1 MKEYCE
7 FFTSETGILKITA
20 SNDAVLSVS
29 FVDTAE
35 EDAPNPVT
43 RACAAQLSEYF
54 SGQRKE
60 FQLNLDPQGT
70 PFQRTVWA
78 VLCRI
83 PYARTKS
90 YQEIAAA
97 IGNRNAVRAIG
108 QANRRNPI
116 AIIIPCHRVIQKGGG
131 IGGYNGGPEIKK
143 QLLALEAGH
152 KSSAS

>member
-7 FFTSETGILKITA
+7 FFTSAIGILKITA
-20 SNDAVLSVS
+20 SQDAICSVS
-29 FVDTAE
+29 FVDA
-35 EDAPNPVT
+35 DGQDDPNPMT
-43 RACAAQLSEYF
+43 HACAKQLSEYF

-60 FQLNLDPQGT
+60 FQLKLDPQGT

-83 PYARTKS
+83 PYARTKT

-97 IGNRNAVRAIG
+97 VGNRNAVRAVG
-108 QANRRNPI
+108 QANKNNPI
-116 AIIIPCHRVIQKGGG
+116 AILIPCHRVIQKSGG
-131 IGGYNGGPEIKK
+131 IGGYNGQPWRKER
-143 QLLALEAGH
+143 LLALETGY